1 MKICA
6 NKNINFQRRLKPSEE
21 AEYSDVLKQA
31 SKAGKKVLIVPAS
44 SLPNKTGVGNLGTDE
59 SQIFFDFAKKY
70 WGINEVQILPTGQYH
85 EHRGKY
91 PIYSGTSM
99 DLGNHVINL
108 EYYTSEQIFPKNTD
122 RVDFKNIIEE
132 NSQHERIIK
141 KLYSE
146 GKFKTEFEKFKS
158 ENSARLEPKAL
169 YRALREI
176 NRTHDYRRWNDID
189 RNLFELD
196 AAERE
201 KRISEIK
208 KLKNET
214 IDFYYYKQ
222 FLAEDSLKKAKE
234 NLNKNGIKLN
244 GDMLCGFSYDEVW
257 SNPKAFHKDSSIGWG
272 LPALNFD
279 TEEGEKLLR
288 EKVKFYA
295 ERFDGFRVDAAW
307 TYANQ
312 PLIRNGNTERK
323 YYADKILNIIDDEVK
338 KVKGSGFDLKNITHE
353 FATSTDNFNIYD
365 GLYLKPY
372 VAERMKIYT
381 SDHLSD
387 NWGSNKNFLE
397 RGWKPDCFIIGAS
410 NHDSPKIEATEE
422 QAKTLSKILKIPYKK
437 LTSRKEFIK
446 AKLAE
451 PIRAENNMIYFM
463 DALNLDS
470 QNREQHF
477 TTKIPDNYQE
487 HYFKSLENGEG
498 FNPMDALEKTFKSE
512 GLDKKDPKLFKKIV
526 KYRKILEQK
535 EKQTSP
541 ILKWTC
547 GVICSGLIIYG
558 FLKHY
563 KKHHSDSI

>member
-222 FLAEDSLKKAKE
+222 FLAD
-234 NLNKNGIKLN
+234 
-244 GDMLCGFSYDEVW
+244 
-257 SNPKAFHKDSSIGWG
+257 
-272 LPALNFD
+272 
-279 TEEGEKLLR
+279 
-288 EKVKFYA
+288 
-295 ERFDGFRVDAAW
+295 
-307 TYANQ
+307 
-312 PLIRNGNTERK
+312 RK
-323 YYADKILNIIDDEVK
+323 SV
-338 KVKGSGFDLKNITHE
+338 V
-353 FATSTDNFNIYD
+353 
-365 GLYLKPY
+365 
-372 VAERMKIYT
+372 
-381 SDHLSD
+381 
-387 NWGSNKNFLE
+387 
-397 RGWKPDCFIIGAS
+397 
-410 NHDSPKIEATEE
+410 
-422 QAKTLSKILKIPYKK
+422 
-437 LTSRKEFIK
+437 
-446 AKLAE
+446 
-451 PIRAENNMIYFM
+451 
-463 DALNLDS
+463 
-470 QNREQHF
+470 
-477 TTKIPDNYQE
+477 
-487 HYFKSLENGEG
+487 
-498 FNPMDALEKTFKSE
+498 
-512 GLDKKDPKLFKKIV
+512 
-526 KYRKILEQK
+526 
-535 EKQTSP
+535 
-541 ILKWTC
+541 
-547 GVICSGLIIYG
+547 
-558 FLKHY
+558 
-563 KKHHSDSI
+563 

>member
-1 MKICA
+1 MSFNIYRCEVMKICA

-146 GKFKTEFEKFKS
+146 GKFKTEFKNFKS

-176 NRTHDYRRWNDID
+176 NGTHDYRRWNDID
-189 RNLFELD
+189 KNLFELD

-234 NLNKNGIKLN
+234 NLNKKGIKLN

-257 SNPKAFHKDSSIGWG
+257 SNPKAFHKDTSIGWG

-279 TEEGEKLLR
+279 TAEGEKLLR

-295 ERFDGFRVDAAW
+295 ERLD
-307 TYANQ
+307 
-312 PLIRNGNTERK
+312 RK
-323 YYADKILNIIDDEVK
+323 SV
-338 KVKGSGFDLKNITHE
+338 V
-353 FATSTDNFNIYD
+353 
-365 GLYLKPY
+365 
-372 VAERMKIYT
+372 
-381 SDHLSD
+381 
-387 NWGSNKNFLE
+387 
-397 RGWKPDCFIIGAS
+397 
-410 NHDSPKIEATEE
+410 
-422 QAKTLSKILKIPYKK
+422 
-437 LTSRKEFIK
+437 
-446 AKLAE
+446 
-451 PIRAENNMIYFM
+451 
-463 DALNLDS
+463 
-470 QNREQHF
+470 
-477 TTKIPDNYQE
+477 
-487 HYFKSLENGEG
+487 
-498 FNPMDALEKTFKSE
+498 
-512 GLDKKDPKLFKKIV
+512 
-526 KYRKILEQK
+526 
-535 EKQTSP
+535 
-541 ILKWTC
+541 
-547 GVICSGLIIYG
+547 
-558 FLKHY
+558 
-563 KKHHSDSI
+563 